1 VTAAEVV
8 DLARRQGVELFPAPE
23 GRLRWRCRGLL
34 PDALGELLATFKAEV
49 LLLLSGSANVN
60 ETLLNPRE
68 VGGSADVD
76 AVDTDGGASADAPEA
91 DYCPSC
97 RRPLDSKRRCWKCCN
112 RH

>member
-1 VTAAEVV
+1 
-8 DLARRQGVELFPAPE
+8 
-23 GRLRWRCRGLL
+23 
-34 PDALGELLATFKAEV
+34 LGELLATFKAEV

-91 DYCPSC
+91 D
-97 RRPLDSKRRCWKCCN
+97 
-112 RH
+112 